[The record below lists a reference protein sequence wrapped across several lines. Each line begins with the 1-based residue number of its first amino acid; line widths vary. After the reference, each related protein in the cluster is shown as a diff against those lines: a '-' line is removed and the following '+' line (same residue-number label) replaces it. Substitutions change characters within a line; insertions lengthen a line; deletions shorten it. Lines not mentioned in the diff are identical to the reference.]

1 MNECFDFMDTNGSQ
15 CLLSPNSPVGSN
27 RLLLA
32 NSTQAVK
39 LDRGKVAPHSWI
51 NPGMKRVSGFETYT
65 ISLSHTHTHSLS
77 HSVSF
82 SLSHTHTYTHIISIP
97 SSKPLI
103 CRESSWELEKSPL
116 GSQRPSF
123 YFLFFNLSLFK
134 ISYLSS
140 LFP

>member
-39 LDRGKVAPHSWI
+39 LDRSKVAPHSWI
-51 NPGMKRVSGFETYT
+51 NAGMKRVSGFETYT

-77 HSVSF
+77 HSVSLF
-82 SLSHTHTYTHIISIP
+82 LSLTHTHIHTYNFDT
-97 SSKPLI
+97 L
-103 CRESSWELEKSPL
+103 L
-116 GSQRPSF
+116 
-123 YFLFFNLSLFK
+123 
-134 ISYLSS
+134 
-140 LFP
+140 